1 MLIVSQ
7 YDVEDTRRAQ
17 RQATPEGVQR
27 FKEAAYG
34 LSVHWGLY
42 SLSESGTEWIYFND
56 RIPWAAYRQR
66 LNQFNPTEF
75 NAEAWA
81 DLMVEAGQKFMLL
94 TAKHHDGFCLWDTQL
109 TNFKVTNTPFGRD
122 VIAELAPALRARAWP
137 PFLLLA
143 AGLDLSRLSQQLVCL
158 HGLLS

>member
-66 LNQFNPTEF
+66 LNQFNPT
-75 NAEAWA
+75 AIQRRG
-81 DLMVEAGQKFMLL
+81 LGRP
-94 TAKHHDGFCLWDTQL
+94 DGGGGP
-109 TNFKVTNTPFGRD
+109 K
-122 VIAELAPALRARAWP
+122 IY
-137 PFLLLA
+137 A
-143 AGLDLSRLSQQLVCL
+143 AHCQTS
-158 HGLLS
+158 